1 MFKLNNPNII
11 MHNNEILYYLDYLI
25 ESELKTKTKIIY
37 TINSNENNINKNNA
51 YKNKIAISF

>member
-1 MFKLNNPNII
+1 